1 MYTSEVQ
8 SNLIHPPSMKILKK
22 KYYAELYMTNS
33 NTLISYKLHVQISCK
48 IVVLIVQ
55 SQWAMKNPKILV
67 ISKIISILFKTK
79 PIIMVEFVILPP

>member
-8 SNLIHPPSMKILKK
+8 SNLIHPPSMKIKKK

-48 IVVLIVQ
+48 IVVLIV
-55 SQWAMKNPKILV
+55 
-67 ISKIISILFKTK
+67 
-79 PIIMVEFVILPP
+79 

>member
-8 SNLIHPPSMKILKK
+8 SNLIHPPLWKFKK

-48 IVVLIVQ
+48 IVVLIV
-55 SQWAMKNPKILV
+55 
-67 ISKIISILFKTK
+67 
-79 PIIMVEFVILPP
+79 

>member
-8 SNLIHPPSMKILKK
+8 SNLIHPPSMNIFK

-48 IVVLIVQ
+48 IVVLIV
-55 SQWAMKNPKILV
+55 
-67 ISKIISILFKTK
+67 
-79 PIIMVEFVILPP
+79 

>member
-33 NTLISYKLHVQISCK
+33 NNLISYKLHVQISGK
-48 IVVLIVQ
+48 IVVLIV
-55 SQWAMKNPKILV
+55 
-67 ISKIISILFKTK
+67 
-79 PIIMVEFVILPP
+79 